1 MKVIPKIQLYAK
13 TLQPLLIWL
22 KDNPDDKDIK
32 YTVARLLRYYSNTPK
47 ILELPY
53 MYSDAALAEAI
64 KLEIP
69 EPEER
74 LKWVTWKEQTNKS
87 GLRDVGRKNGIF
99 HLEHIVPISQ
109 IAKKLYELDKPNL
122 IVPIYKILVDNFKQ
136 AVEIACRVEHGYGH
150 TAMIHSK
157 NIDNITTFGQA
168 IDTTNFIVN
177 ARAQAMALE
186 NERGGTS
193 WTIAGATGEGN
204 TTPKDYTRQRVMII
218 SGSMNFVK

>member
-22 KDNPDDKDIK
+22 KDNPDDKDIR

-53 MYSDAALAEAI
+53 MYSEAALAEAI

-74 LKWVTWKEQTNKS
+74 LKWVTWKEQTNKG
-87 GLRDVGRKNGIF
+87 GLRDDSRKNGIF

-109 IAKKLYELDKPNL
+109 IARQLYELEDLDKQL
-122 IVPIYKILVDNFKQ
+122 PIYKILVDNFK
-136 AVEIACRVEHGYGH
+136 IAWILKTEQKLLDSINRSGERSPELLNHLNIFIKGY
-150 TAMIHSK
+150 
-157 NIDNITTFGQA
+157 N
-168 IDTTNFIVN
+168 
-177 ARAQAMALE
+177 L
-186 NERGGTS
+186 
-193 WTIAGATGEGN
+193 
-204 TTPKDYTRQRVMII
+204 
-218 SGSMNFVK
+218 

>member
-1 MKVIPKIQLYAK
+1 ML
-13 TLQPLLIWL
+13 WL

-53 MYSDAALAEAI
+53 MYSEAALAEAI

-109 IAKKLYELDKPNL
+109 IAKKLYELDNL
-122 IVPIYKILVDNFKQ
+122 D
-136 AVEIACRVEHGYGH
+136 
-150 TAMIHSK
+150 
-157 NIDNITTFGQA
+157 
-168 IDTTNFIVN
+168 DTLTY
-177 ARAQAMALE
+177 L
-186 NERGGTS
+186 
-193 WTIAGATGEGN
+193 
-204 TTPKDYTRQRVMII
+204 
-218 SGSMNFVK
+218 

>member
-1 MKVIPKIQLYAK
+1 MKAIPKINLYAK
-13 TLQPLLIWL
+13 TLHPLLLWL
-22 KDNPDDKDIK
+22 KDNPDDKDIR

-47 ILELPY
+47 VLELPY

-109 IAKKLYELDKPNL
+109 IAKKLYELDNL
-122 IVPIYKILVDNFKQ
+122 DSTLPICKILVDNFK
-136 AVEIACRVEHGYGH
+136 IAWILKTEQKLLDSVNRSGLRTPELL
-150 TAMIHSK
+150 TNL
-157 NIDNITTFGQA
+157 NILIKGFN
-168 IDTTNFIVN
+168 N
-177 ARAQAMALE
+177 
-186 NERGGTS
+186 
-193 WTIAGATGEGN
+193 
-204 TTPKDYTRQRVMII
+204 
-218 SGSMNFVK
+218 

>member
-1 MKVIPKIQLYAK
+1 MKAIPKINLYAK
-13 TLQPLLIWL
+13 TLHPLLLWL
-22 KDNPDDKDIK
+22 KDNPNDKDIR

-47 ILELPY
+47 VLELPY

-109 IAKKLYELDKPNL
+109 IAKKLYELDNL
-122 IVPIYKILVDNFKQ
+122 DSTLPICKILVDNFK
-136 AVEIACRVEHGYGH
+136 IAWILKTEQKLLDSVNRSGLRTPELL
-150 TAMIHSK
+150 TNL
-157 NIDNITTFGQA
+157 NILIKGFN
-168 IDTTNFIVN
+168 N
-177 ARAQAMALE
+177 
-186 NERGGTS
+186 
-193 WTIAGATGEGN
+193 
-204 TTPKDYTRQRVMII
+204 
-218 SGSMNFVK
+218 